1 MAAQQQMTGDQ
12 QKLMDEVICA
22 IKACLNSVKGE
33 IPMETLHKDYR
44 ELEGKPIPYRELHHA
59 TLASFLQSVPEV
71 IQLRNRGGQL
81 FASLVRKAGAA
92 DHIGQMVDRQK
103 TTKKQPKVRQRP
115 ARHPKR
121 PSAWVPPSG
130 ARNASFTK
138 KIEQSWQEPFKPYPG
153 PNFGTSR
160 HANTSLRQNYTQQR
174 TNPSSANSSNP
185 NPKPNDPNTKANNL
199 PARQHNPRQGTKTP
213 SPEPTASSPKPTN
226 NAGKSGLFYNDGTWV
241 IPRAVRNNQEKQ
253 FAPYFEVPPRFNNSV
268 KGSEGK
274 PGGKT
279 YKQLLEEE
287 VKKFS
292 SNEEVVVFRTIP
304 WGKKKQYWLST
315 VTILNRKVSSFPEEK
330 EKPEDAEELV
340 AKNALELLRQM
351 NKPDLPVQNDM
362 DISVPRVKELLA
374 EQNSDILWWVHV
386 RELYQNRYQEI
397 LPENWIKSV
406 DQNKSGILLENPCQD
421 RWTVRLAQ
429 QKNEIKAP
437 RNTSVPNYL
446 DQHLRAKP
454 QPLRQPTAEASQ
466 VYDEFCQHIENERQQ
481 QLVQQQQPPRQQHQ
495 ELHYQKKEFIERKP
509 FVPKG
514 KEVSSTEVMSAL
526 GNLHVG
532 KAEGSLQEP
541 SQIPPLELPNSNY
554 WDIYVTY
561 IQDFNNIKF
570 RLIGDQYSNS
580 YDDLVT
586 DMELYYMEE
595 KNLSPVSETI
605 VGKVYAASYDESWFR
620 VQILSVNGDQVTVL
634 FIDHG
639 DEEQLS
645 ISLIHNLHKNFCNL
659 PAQNVS
665 CALAGLEYGGKDQSA
680 LNLLQT
686 LALGQT
692 LVGQVVSR
700 QDSISLILFNTATE
714 EDINI
719 NEKVSQQLD
728 LNFVEPTLPQVGGVA
743 EVYVMHVTSS
753 GDIYVQIE
761 TETFKLLENLLEMAR
776 SRTEEMLGE
785 DVKIDPTRLY
795 LAQFSEDGQW
805 YRAAPRSSVDPDGK
819 VLMWFVD
826 FGNSDRVPSASLRPL
841 EGVNERLT
849 KIPHQALLCR
859 LHNVPSAGLEWTE
872 RACHRLME
880 LLPED
885 SPLLLKVQAVKSN
898 GPPLVELFK
907 RLQPQNELVSINATL
922 SIDNSLFRNDGDSN
936 NNSVNKEVVL
946 SPSRTRS
953 RRSSTNSQ
961 TSSSSGLNSGPS
973 SMNSYYESTPT
984 SPRPGALI
992 PMEVPRVGEYFDVYV
1007 TYAASPSNFAV
1018 QSWKMTKKLSALM
1031 SKMHVYYNN
1040 ANNLQTLD
1048 ELQAG
1053 GFYAV
1058 KHSDDSWYRAQV
1070 SMHQGDIVS
1079 GLFVDYGDCFI
1090 VTRDSVQPL
1099 PTAFHA
1105 LPYQAIKAKLSGIS
1119 AANLDWTPED
1129 CCRFQELVEYREF
1142 VSIVANIESAND
1154 SDGYIISL
1162 RLINTSDPKL
1172 DVYIDQILV
1181 DEGRA
1186 VRQHVQ

>member
-362 DISVPRVKELLA
+362 DISVPRVKE
-374 EQNSDILWWVHV
+374 
-386 RELYQNRYQEI
+386 
-397 LPENWIKSV
+397 
-406 DQNKSGILLENPCQD
+406 
-421 RWTVRLAQ
+421 
-429 QKNEIKAP
+429 KNEIKAP

>member
-103 TTKKQPKVRQRP
+103 TTKKQPKVRQR
-115 ARHPKR
+115 
-121 PSAWVPPSG
+121 
-130 ARNASFTK
+130 
-138 KIEQSWQEPFKPYPG
+138 
-153 PNFGTSR
+153 
-160 HANTSLRQNYTQQR
+160 
-174 TNPSSANSSNP
+174 
-185 NPKPNDPNTKANNL
+185 
-199 PARQHNPRQGTKTP
+199 
-213 SPEPTASSPKPTN
+213 
-226 NAGKSGLFYNDGTWV
+226 
-241 IPRAVRNNQEKQ
+241 
-253 FAPYFEVPPRFNNSV
+253 VPPRFNNSV

>member
-1 MAAQQQMTGDQ
+1 MAAQQQMMGDQ
-12 QKLMDEVICA
+12 QKLMEEVMCA

-33 IPMETLHKDYR
+33 IPMDTLHKDYR

-81 FASLVRKAGAA
+81 FASLVTKAGAA

-103 TTKKQPKVRQRP
+103 TTKKQPK
-115 ARHPKR
+115 
-121 PSAWVPPSG
+121 
-130 ARNASFTK
+130 
-138 KIEQSWQEPFKPYPG
+138 
-153 PNFGTSR
+153 
-160 HANTSLRQNYTQQR
+160 
-174 TNPSSANSSNP
+174 
-185 NPKPNDPNTKANNL
+185 
-199 PARQHNPRQGTKTP
+199 
-213 SPEPTASSPKPTN
+213 
-226 NAGKSGLFYNDGTWV
+226 
-241 IPRAVRNNQEKQ
+241 
-253 FAPYFEVPPRFNNSV
+253 VPPRFNNSV

-292 SNEEVVVFRTIP
+292 SNDEVVVFRTIP

-351 NKPDLPVQNDM
+351 NKPNLPVQNSM
-362 DISVPRVKELLA
+362 DVTIPRVKELLA
-374 EQNSDILWWVHV
+374 EQNSHILWWVHV
-386 RELYQNRYQEI
+386 RDLYQNRYQEI

-429 QKNEIKAP
+429 QKNEPKAP
-437 RNTSVPNYL
+437 RTPSMPNYL
-446 DQHLRAKP
+446 DQHLCAKP
-454 QPLRQPTAEASQ
+454 QPLRQPSAEPSQ
-466 VYDEFCQHIENERQQ
+466 VYDDFRQHIEQQ
-481 QLVQQQQPPRQQHQ
+481 QQQHLGQQQQPQHHQ
-495 ELHYQKKEFIERKP
+495 EIQYQKKEFNERKP

-514 KEVSSTEVMSAL
+514 KEVSSSEVMSAL
-526 GNLHVG
+526 GSLHVG
-532 KAEGSLQEP
+532 KADGSQQEP
-541 SQIPPLELPNSNY
+541 SQIPQLELPNSNY

-570 RLIGDQYSNS
+570 RLIGDQYSNA

-586 DMELYYMEE
+586 DMELYYMED
-595 KNLSPVSETI
+595 KNLSPVSEAI
-605 VGKVYAASYDESWFR
+605 VGRVYAASYDESWFR
-620 VQILSVNGDQVTVL
+620 VQVLSVNGDQVTVL

-645 ISLIHNLHKNFCNL
+645 LSLIHNLHKNFCNL
-659 PAQNVS
+659 PAQSVT

-805 YRAAPRSSVDPDGK
+805 YRAAPRSNVDPDGK

-922 SIDNSLFRNDGDSN
+922 SIDASLFRNDGDSN

-992 PMEVPRVGEYFDVYV
+992 PMEVPRVGEFFDVYV

-1018 QSWKMTKKLSALM
+1018 QSWKMTKKLSSLM
-1031 SKMHVYYNN
+1031 SKMQVYYNN

-1099 PTAFHA
+1099 PTTFHA

-1142 VSIVANIESAND
+1142 VSVVANIEPVND
-1154 SDGYIISL
+1154 NDGYIISL
-1162 RLINTSDPKL
+1162 RLIDTSDPKL

-1186 VRQHVQ
+1186 ARQHVQ

>member
-362 DISVPRVKELLA
+362 DISVPRVKE
-374 EQNSDILWWVHV
+374 
-386 RELYQNRYQEI
+386 
-397 LPENWIKSV
+397 
-406 DQNKSGILLENPCQD
+406 
-421 RWTVRLAQ
+421 
-429 QKNEIKAP
+429 NEIKAP

>member
-406 DQNKSGILLENPCQD
+406 DQNKSGVLLENPCQD

-429 QKNEIKAP
+429 QKNETKAP

-446 DQHLRAKP
+446 DQHLCAKP
-454 QPLRQPTAEASQ
+454 QPLRQPSAQASQ

-481 QLVQQQQPPRQQHQ
+481 QLVQQQQQPRQQHQ
-495 ELHYQKKEFIERKP
+495 ELQYQKKEFTERRP
-509 FVPKG
+509 FAPKG

-570 RLIGDQYSNS
+570 RLIGDQYSNA

-605 VGKVYAASYDESWFR
+605 TGKVYAASYDESWFR
-620 VQILSVNGDQVTVL
+620 VQVLSVNGDQVTVL

-645 ISLIHNLHKNFCNL
+645 LSLIHNLHKNFCNL
-659 PAQNVS
+659 PAQSVS

-1058 KHSDDSWYRAQV
+1058 KHSDDSWYRYARR
-1070 SMHQGDIVS
+1070 
-1079 GLFVDYGDCFI
+1079 FI
-1090 VTRDSVQPL
+1090 VNPSQLYPC
-1099 PTAFHA
+1099 
-1105 LPYQAIKAKLSGIS
+1105 IS

-1154 SDGYIISL
+1154 SDGYVISL

-1186 VRQHVQ
+1186 VRQHVHKMEIKLDL

>member
-12 QKLMDEVICA
+12 QKLMEEVMCA

-103 TTKKQPKVRQRP
+103 TTKKQPKVRQR
-115 ARHPKR
+115 
-121 PSAWVPPSG
+121 
-130 ARNASFTK
+130 
-138 KIEQSWQEPFKPYPG
+138 
-153 PNFGTSR
+153 
-160 HANTSLRQNYTQQR
+160 
-174 TNPSSANSSNP
+174 
-185 NPKPNDPNTKANNL
+185 
-199 PARQHNPRQGTKTP
+199 
-213 SPEPTASSPKPTN
+213 
-226 NAGKSGLFYNDGTWV
+226 
-241 IPRAVRNNQEKQ
+241 
-253 FAPYFEVPPRFNNSV
+253 VPPRFNNSV
-268 KGSEGK
+268 KGSEGQ

-279 YKQLLEEE
+279 YKQLLEER
-287 VKKFS
+287 VKEL
-292 SNEEVVVFRTIP
+292 SNDDEVVVFRTIP
-304 WGKKKQYWLST
+304 WGKKKQFWLST
-315 VTILNRKVSSFPEEK
+315 VTIFNRKVSSFPEEK

-351 NKPDLPVQNDM
+351 NKPDLPVQKNM

-406 DQNKSGILLENPCQD
+406 DQNKSGIRLENPCQD

-429 QKNEIKAP
+429 QKNESRPP
-437 RNTSVPNYL
+437 RTTSVPNYL
-446 DQHLRAKP
+446 DQHLCAKP
-454 QPLRQPTAEASQ
+454 QPLRQPSAEASQ
-466 VYDEFCQHIENERQQ
+466 VYDEFRQHIVNEQLQQ
-481 QLVQQQQPPRQQHQ
+481 QLVQQQQPPLQQPQ
-495 ELHYQKKEFIERKP
+495 ELQYEKKEFNERRL

-514 KEVSSTEVMSAL
+514 KEVSCTEVMTAL

-532 KAEGSLQEP
+532 KAEGSQQEP

-570 RLIGDQYSNS
+570 RLIGDQYSNA

-620 VQILSVNGDQVTVL
+620 VQVLSINGDQVTVL

-645 ISLIHNLHKNFCNL
+645 VSLIHNLHKNFCNL
-659 PAQNVS
+659 PAQSVS

-700 QDSISLILFNTATE
+700 QDNISLILFNTATE

-819 VLMWFVD
+819 
-826 FGNSDRVPSASLRPL
+826 
-841 EGVNERLT
+841 
-849 KIPHQALLCR
+849 ALLCR

-922 SIDNSLFRNDGDSN
+922 GIDNSLFRNDGDSN

-973 SMNSYYESTPT
+973 SMNSYYDSTPT

-1090 VTRDSVQPL
+1090 VTRDNVQPL

-1105 LPYQAIKAKLSGIS
+1105 LPYQAIKAKISGIS

-1154 SDGYIISL
+1154 SDGYVISL

>member
-1 MAAQQQMTGDQ
+1 MAAQQQMMGDQ
-12 QKLMDEVICA
+12 QKLMEEVMCA

-33 IPMETLHKDYR
+33 IPMDTLHKDYR

-81 FASLVRKAGAA
+81 FASLVTKAGAA

-103 TTKKQPKVRQRP
+103 TTKKQPKVRQR
-115 ARHPKR
+115 
-121 PSAWVPPSG
+121 
-130 ARNASFTK
+130 
-138 KIEQSWQEPFKPYPG
+138 
-153 PNFGTSR
+153 
-160 HANTSLRQNYTQQR
+160 
-174 TNPSSANSSNP
+174 
-185 NPKPNDPNTKANNL
+185 
-199 PARQHNPRQGTKTP
+199 
-213 SPEPTASSPKPTN
+213 
-226 NAGKSGLFYNDGTWV
+226 
-241 IPRAVRNNQEKQ
+241 
-253 FAPYFEVPPRFNNSV
+253 VPPRFNNSV

-292 SNEEVVVFRTIP
+292 SNDEVVVFRTIP

-351 NKPDLPVQNDM
+351 NKPNLPVQNSM
-362 DISVPRVKELLA
+362 DVTIPRVKELLA
-374 EQNSDILWWVHV
+374 EQNSHILWWVHV
-386 RELYQNRYQEI
+386 RDLYQNRYQEI

-429 QKNEIKAP
+429 QKNEPKAP
-437 RNTSVPNYL
+437 RTPSMPNYL
-446 DQHLRAKP
+446 DQHLCAKP
-454 QPLRQPTAEASQ
+454 QPLRQPSAEPSQ
-466 VYDEFCQHIENERQQ
+466 VYDDFRQHIEQQ
-481 QLVQQQQPPRQQHQ
+481 QQQHLGQQQQPQHHQ
-495 ELHYQKKEFIERKP
+495 EIQYQKKEFNERKP

-514 KEVSSTEVMSAL
+514 KEVSSSEVMSAL
-526 GNLHVG
+526 GSLHVG
-532 KAEGSLQEP
+532 KADGSQQEP
-541 SQIPPLELPNSNY
+541 SQIPQLELPNSNY

-570 RLIGDQYSNS
+570 RLIGDQYSNA

-586 DMELYYMEE
+586 DMELYYMED
-595 KNLSPVSETI
+595 KNLSPVSEAI
-605 VGKVYAASYDESWFR
+605 VGRVYAASYDESWFR
-620 VQILSVNGDQVTVL
+620 VQVLSVNGDQVTVL

-645 ISLIHNLHKNFCNL
+645 LSLIHNLHKNFCNL
-659 PAQNVS
+659 PAQSVT

-805 YRAAPRSSVDPDGK
+805 YRAAPRSNVDPDGK

-922 SIDNSLFRNDGDSN
+922 SIDASLFRNDGDSN

-992 PMEVPRVGEYFDVYV
+992 PMEVPRVGEFFDVYV

-1018 QSWKMTKKLSALM
+1018 QSWKMTKKLSSLM
-1031 SKMHVYYNN
+1031 SKMQVYYNN

-1099 PTAFHA
+1099 PTTFHA

-1142 VSIVANIESAND
+1142 VSVVANIEPVND
-1154 SDGYIISL
+1154 NDGYIISL
-1162 RLINTSDPKL
+1162 RLIDTSDPKL

-1186 VRQHVQ
+1186 ARQHVQ

>member
-1 MAAQQQMTGDQ
+1 MAAQQQMMGDQ
-12 QKLMDEVICA
+12 QKLMEEVMCA

-33 IPMETLHKDYR
+33 IPMDTLHKDYR

-81 FASLVRKAGAA
+81 FASLVTKAGAA

-130 ARNASFTK
+130 SRNASFTK

-153 PNFGTSR
+153 PNYGTSR

-174 TNPSSANSSNP
+174 TNLSSANSANP

-213 SPEPTASSPKPTN
+213 SPEPTASSPKPNN

-292 SNEEVVVFRTIP
+292 SNDEVVVFRTIP

-351 NKPDLPVQNDM
+351 NKPNLPVQNSM
-362 DISVPRVKELLA
+362 DVTIPRVKE
-374 EQNSDILWWVHV
+374 
-386 RELYQNRYQEI
+386 
-397 LPENWIKSV
+397 
-406 DQNKSGILLENPCQD
+406 
-421 RWTVRLAQ
+421 
-429 QKNEIKAP
+429 KNEPKAP
-437 RNTSVPNYL
+437 RTPSMPNYL
-446 DQHLRAKP
+446 DQHLCAKP
-454 QPLRQPTAEASQ
+454 QPLRQPSAEPSQ
-466 VYDEFCQHIENERQQ
+466 VYDDFRQHIEQQ
-481 QLVQQQQPPRQQHQ
+481 QQQHLGQQQQPQHHQ
-495 ELHYQKKEFIERKP
+495 EIQYQKKEFNERKP

-514 KEVSSTEVMSAL
+514 KEVSSSEVMSAL
-526 GNLHVG
+526 GSLHVG
-532 KAEGSLQEP
+532 KADGSQQEP
-541 SQIPPLELPNSNY
+541 SQIPQLELPNSNY

-570 RLIGDQYSNS
+570 RLIGDQYSNA

-586 DMELYYMEE
+586 DMELYYMED
-595 KNLSPVSETI
+595 KNLSPVSEAI
-605 VGKVYAASYDESWFR
+605 VGRVYAASYDESWFR
-620 VQILSVNGDQVTVL
+620 VQVLSVNGDQVTVL

-645 ISLIHNLHKNFCNL
+645 LSLIHNLHKNFCNL
-659 PAQNVS
+659 PAQSVT

-805 YRAAPRSSVDPDGK
+805 YRAAPRSNVDPDGK

-922 SIDNSLFRNDGDSN
+922 SIDASLFRNDGDSN

-992 PMEVPRVGEYFDVYV
+992 PMEVPRVGEFFDVYV

-1018 QSWKMTKKLSALM
+1018 QSWKMTKKLSSLM
-1031 SKMHVYYNN
+1031 SKMQVYYNN

-1099 PTAFHA
+1099 PTTFHA

-1142 VSIVANIESAND
+1142 VSVVANIEPVND
-1154 SDGYIISL
+1154 NDGYIISL
-1162 RLINTSDPKL
+1162 RLIDTSDPKL

-1186 VRQHVQ
+1186 ARQHVQ

>member
-12 QKLMDEVICA
+12 QKLMEEVMCA

-153 PNFGTSR
+153 PNYGTSR
-160 HANTSLRQNYTQQR
+160 HANTTLRQNYTQQR
-174 TNPSSANSSNP
+174 TNPSSNP
-185 NPKPNDPNTKANNL
+185 DPKLNDPNTKANN
-199 PARQHNPRQGTKTP
+199 PATRQHNPRRGTKTP
-213 SPEPTASSPKPTN
+213 SPEPTTSSPKPSN
-226 NAGKSGLFYNDGTWV
+226 NVGKSGRYYNDGNFV
-241 IPRAVRNNQEKQ
+241 FPRAVRNNQDKQ
-253 FAPYFEVPPRFNNSV
+253 YAPYFEVPPRFNNSV
-268 KGSEGK
+268 KGSEGQ

-279 YKQLLEEE
+279 YKQLLEER
-287 VKKFS
+287 VKEL
-292 SNEEVVVFRTIP
+292 SNDDEVVVFRTIP
-304 WGKKKQYWLST
+304 WGKKKQFWLST
-315 VTILNRKVSSFPEEK
+315 VTIFNRKVSSFPEEK

-351 NKPDLPVQNDM
+351 NKPDLPVQKNM

-406 DQNKSGILLENPCQD
+406 DQNKSGIRLENPCQD

-429 QKNEIKAP
+429 QKNESRPP
-437 RNTSVPNYL
+437 RTTSVPNYL
-446 DQHLRAKP
+446 DQHLCAKP
-454 QPLRQPTAEASQ
+454 QPLRQPSAEASQ
-466 VYDEFCQHIENERQQ
+466 VYDEFRQHIVNEQLQQ
-481 QLVQQQQPPRQQHQ
+481 QLVQQQQPPLQQPQ
-495 ELHYQKKEFIERKP
+495 ELQYEKKEFNERRL

-514 KEVSSTEVMSAL
+514 KEVSCTEVMTAL

-532 KAEGSLQEP
+532 KAEGSQQEP

-570 RLIGDQYSNS
+570 RLIGDQYSNA

-620 VQILSVNGDQVTVL
+620 VQVLSINGDQVTVL

-645 ISLIHNLHKNFCNL
+645 VSLIHNLHKNFCNL
-659 PAQNVS
+659 PAQSVS

-700 QDSISLILFNTATE
+700 QDNISLILFNTATE

-859 LHNVPSAGLEWTE
+859 LHNVPSTGLEWTE

-922 SIDNSLFRNDGDSN
+922 GIDNSLFRNDGDSN

-973 SMNSYYESTPT
+973 SMNSYYDSTPT

-1090 VTRDSVQPL
+1090 VTRDNVQPL

-1105 LPYQAIKAKLSGIS
+1105 LPYQAIKAKISGIS

-1154 SDGYIISL
+1154 SDGYVISL

>member
-12 QKLMDEVICA
+12 QKLMEEVMCA

-103 TTKKQPKVRQRP
+103 TTKKQPKVRQR
-115 ARHPKR
+115 
-121 PSAWVPPSG
+121 
-130 ARNASFTK
+130 
-138 KIEQSWQEPFKPYPG
+138 
-153 PNFGTSR
+153 
-160 HANTSLRQNYTQQR
+160 
-174 TNPSSANSSNP
+174 
-185 NPKPNDPNTKANNL
+185 
-199 PARQHNPRQGTKTP
+199 
-213 SPEPTASSPKPTN
+213 
-226 NAGKSGLFYNDGTWV
+226 
-241 IPRAVRNNQEKQ
+241 
-253 FAPYFEVPPRFNNSV
+253 VPPRFNNSV
-268 KGSEGK
+268 KGSEGQ

-279 YKQLLEEE
+279 YKQLLEER
-287 VKKFS
+287 VKEL
-292 SNEEVVVFRTIP
+292 SNDDEVVVFRTIP
-304 WGKKKQYWLST
+304 WGKKKQFWLST
-315 VTILNRKVSSFPEEK
+315 VTIFNRKVSSFPEEK

-351 NKPDLPVQNDM
+351 NKPDLPVQKNM

-406 DQNKSGILLENPCQD
+406 DQNKSGIRLENPCQD

-429 QKNEIKAP
+429 QKNESRPP
-437 RNTSVPNYL
+437 RTTSVPNYL
-446 DQHLRAKP
+446 DQHLCAKP
-454 QPLRQPTAEASQ
+454 QPLRQPSAEASQ
-466 VYDEFCQHIENERQQ
+466 VYDEFRQHIVNEQLQQ
-481 QLVQQQQPPRQQHQ
+481 QLVQQQQPPLQQPQ
-495 ELHYQKKEFIERKP
+495 ELQYEKKEFNERRL

-514 KEVSSTEVMSAL
+514 KEVSCTEVMTAL

-532 KAEGSLQEP
+532 KAEGSQQEP

-570 RLIGDQYSNS
+570 RLIGDQYSNA

-620 VQILSVNGDQVTVL
+620 VQVLSINGDQVTVL

-645 ISLIHNLHKNFCNL
+645 VSLIHNLHKNFCNL
-659 PAQNVS
+659 PAQSVS

-700 QDSISLILFNTATE
+700 QDNISLILFNTATE

-922 SIDNSLFRNDGDSN
+922 GIDNSLFRNDGDSN

-973 SMNSYYESTPT
+973 SMNSYYDSTPT

-1090 VTRDSVQPL
+1090 VTRDNVQPL

-1105 LPYQAIKAKLSGIS
+1105 LPYQAIKAKISGIS

-1154 SDGYIISL
+1154 SDGYVISL